1 MLTWESAPIE
11 ELLERSKSNGA
22 AVISL
27 FPLTFLLLS
36 CLLPLALDRT
46 LPLHPGLTKMDRR
59 RKLVCATSSCFFAL
73 NVAAFGIICPPTE
86 TTSLPIGPFGFGT
99 RFVAVVS
106 VLLGL
111 QVGVAYAAA
120 CFKYFF
126 LIHSPIRNFCLDLEI
141 HGLRKICLLLVTL
154 AADTV
159 TYQAG
164 LSPSGGVWAVTD
176 EWEHRRYKGSNQV
189 KDQGRRHQ
197 MEKILYAGA
206 PAYARHTL
214 KNIFKVIG
222 IPQKLQAA
230 NALSESTSMGSNRDT
245 EPDNT
250 SGSDTCRVAENN
262 GINAVAE
269 TAATW
274 LVASAATH
282 HATGNRSLLSGFKTV
297 DDLNIQ
303 TGDGRR
309 MPVSGRGCVIT
320 ETVLLPDVWF
330 VPGLNQNIVSISQL
344 IKLGCRVQMNHDAC
358 YICGATDGT
367 IIGEA
372 PVGEN
377 GMFKLEFLKVPL
389 VN

>member
-1 MLTWESAPIE
+1 M
-11 ELLERSKSNGA
+11 
-22 AVISL
+22 
-27 FPLTFLLLS
+27 
-36 CLLPLALDRT
+36 
-46 LPLHPGLTKMDRR
+46 MDR
-59 RKLVCATSSCFFAL
+59 RKLVCASSSLFAL
-73 NVAAFGIICPPTE
+73 NMAAFGICPPIME
-86 TTSLPIGPFGFGT
+86 TSLPIGPFGFGR

-120 CFKYFF
+120 CLKYFF
-126 LIHSPIRNFCLDLEI
+126 LIHSPVVRNLCLDAQI

-154 AADTV
+154 AATV

-164 LSPSGGVWAVTD
+164 LSPPGGVWAVIAG
-176 EWEHRRYKGSNQV
+176 EWEHSRYKGSKV
-189 KDQGRRHQ
+189 KDQGRRRQ
-197 MEKILYAGA
+197 MEKILHAGA

-214 KNIFKVIG
+214 KNLFKVIG
-222 IPQKLQAA
+222 IPQNVQAA
-230 NALSESTSMGSNRDT
+230 AGASTESSESTSMGSNRDT

-250 SGSDTCRVAENN
+250 RVAKNN

-297 DDLNIQ
+297 DDLLNIQ

-330 VPGLNQNIVSISQL
+330 VPGLNHNIVSISQL
-344 IKLGCRVQMNHDAC
+344 IKLGCRVEMNHDAC
-358 YICGATDGT
+358 YITGATDDT
-367 IIGEA
+367 VIGEA

-377 GMFKLEFLKVPL
+377 GMFKLEFLKVPP
-389 VN
+389 VM